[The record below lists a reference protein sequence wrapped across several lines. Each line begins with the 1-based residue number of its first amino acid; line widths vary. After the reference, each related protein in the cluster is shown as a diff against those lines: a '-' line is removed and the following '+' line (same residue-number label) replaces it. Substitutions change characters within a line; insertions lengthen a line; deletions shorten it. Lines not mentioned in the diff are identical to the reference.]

1 MKPTRHGRRGPNTA
15 LMSINV
21 PKPTK
26 AELASMAAAK
36 NRTLSAF
43 TRTILNNYVRKSIAA
58 RRKVMSL

>member
-1 MKPTRHGRRGPNTA
+1 
-15 LMSINV
+15 MSINV